1 MDIIKV
7 IDRDIEATREQ
18 ISGYLDYYK
27 ETGREL
33 TVDNLVNDVINWD
46 GQDVGV
52 SFEVGYLR
60 ALEVTKQAT
69 FRYKLKPLLA
79 KVKSVFAKKNRNNIS
94 LDLNE

>member
-7 IDRDIEATREQ
+7 IDRDIEATKEQ

-27 ETGREL
+27 EL
-33 TVDNLVNDVINWD
+33 TVDNLVDNVMNWD

-79 KVKSVFAKKNRNNIS
+79 KVKSVFAKKNRNNNIM
-94 LDLNE
+94 DLNK